1 MPLQKIQ
8 FKPGFNKQTTATGAE
23 GQWIDGD
30 NIRFRYGQPQKI
42 GGFQQLVSDTLAG
55 PARAQLTWTALD
67 GKKYAALGTSKLLV
81 IYYQGEFFDI
91 TPLGTALTSCTYT
104 STTGSSTVTINKTSH
119 GLEVGDYIIFTS
131 VTTPGAPT
139 TSYTSADFTTNTFE
153 VKSIPT
159 SGTFTVTMPSNETGT
174 GVTAG
179 GTITTTPYI
188 FIGPTVQ
195 TSAFGFGT
203 GYWGG
208 TIPTS
213 ATTLLNVGGG
223 IDATTTTI
231 TVDSTAAFPTGTAG
245 PPPTRIDI
253 DTELI
258 TYAAKTATTFTGAGR
273 GANGSTAASHADN
286 SIVTNATDWV
296 DWGEESN
303 TTAVTLA
310 PGSWSLDNFGQVLV
324 ATIKNGKTFTWDP
337 SALNRLNTRAVVV
350 SNAPTASIMTLVSDR
365 DRHLFAMGT
374 ETTIGDP
381 SSQDPMF
388 IRFSNQEDI
397 NTWNPTVTNTAG
409 TFRLDTGNEIIGAV
423 QGKDYIFVLTDQAA
437 YLIQFVGPPFT
448 FSVRQVGTNCGCI
461 GQHGMVF
468 AEGAVYWLGFGGGF
482 FVFDGTVKQL
492 PSLVE
497 DFVFTDLE
505 DNLGFNYDASQL
517 VYAYHNSLYNEVGW
531 FYPSAKISTT
541 VSTPSTQINRNVVY
555 NFIENTWVTGSL
567 ARTTYIDASTFDL
580 PYATQ
585 YIANGT
591 PSFPI
596 INGVTNTYG
605 STKYWEQETG
615 VNEVDTNGVN
625 TAIAAY
631 VQSGDYDISEQG
643 LGGDGQLIMRVKR
656 FIPDFKNLDGN
667 AKITLFFRDYPAN
680 ANSTPS
686 TTPPLI
692 TGPFTIT
699 SSTDKVDTRV
709 RGRQVSLRIENDA
722 VNETWRY
729 GTLRLD
735 IEAGGRR

>member
-8 FKPGFNKQTTATGAE
+8 FKPGFNKQQTATGAE

-30 NIRFRYGQPQKI
+30 NIRFRYGEPQKI
-42 GGFQQLVSDTLAG
+42 GGFQQLVASTMAG
-55 PARAQLTWTALD
+55 PARDQHTWTALD
-67 GKKYAALGTSKLLV
+67 GKKYAAIGTSKLLV
-81 IYYQGEFFDI
+81 IYYEGSFYDI

-104 STTGSSTVTINKTSH
+104 STTGSATVTINKAAH

-139 TSYTSADFTTNTFE
+139 TSYTSADFTTNVFE
-153 VKSIPT
+153 VKTIPT

-179 GTITTTPYI
+179 GSLTTTPYVS
-188 FIGPTVQ
+188 IGPTFQ
-195 TSAFGFGT
+195 TPAFGFGT

-208 TIPTS
+208 TIPT
-213 ATTLLNVGGG
+213 AVTTTLNGG
-223 IDATTTTI
+223 IDNIVTTI
-231 TVDSTAAFPTGTAG
+231 TVNSASAFPASG
-245 PPPTRIDI
+245 RIDI
-253 DTELI
+253 GTELI
-258 TYAAKTATTFTGAGR
+258 TYTSKNATQFLGCTR
-273 GANGSTAASHADN
+273 GANGSTAASHLTGVT
-286 SIVTNATDWV
+286 VTNATSWV

-303 TTAVTLA
+303 TAGVTLA
-310 PGSWSLDNFGQVLV
+310 PGSWSLDNYGQILV
-324 ATIKNGKTFTWDP
+324 ATVKNGATYTWDP
-337 SALNRLNTRAVVV
+337 SAIARLTVRATIVA
-350 SNAPTASIMTLVSDR
+350 NAPTTSICSVVSDR
-365 DRHLFAMGT
+365 DRHLFLFGT
-374 ETTIGDP
+374 ETTIGD
-381 SSQDPMF
+381 SSTQDPML

-409 TFRLDTGNEIIGAV
+409 TFRLDTGNEIIGAI

-437 YLIQFVGPPFT
+437 YTIQFVGPPFT
-448 FSVRQVGTNCGCI
+448 FSIRQVGTNCGCI
-461 GQHGMVF
+461 GQHAMVF
-468 AEGAVYWLGFGGGF
+468 AQGAVFWIGFGGGF
-482 FVFDGTVKQL
+482 FAFDGTVKQL

-497 DFVFTDLE
+497 DFVFTNVG
-505 DNLGFNYDASQL
+505 DNLGINYDASQIT
-517 VYAYHNSLYNEVGW
+517 YAYHNSLFNEVGW
-531 FYPSAKISTT
+531 NYAKAG
-541 VSTPSTQINRNVVY
+541 STQLDRNVVY
-555 NFIENTWVTGSL
+555 NFVENTWAVGSL
-567 ARTTYIDASTFDL
+567 ARTTYNDAVTFDL

-585 YIANGT
+585 YITNGT
-591 PSFPI
+591 PTFPT
-596 INGVTNTYG
+596 INGVSNLFG
-605 STKYWEQETG
+605 STKYWAQETG
-615 VNEVDTNGVN
+615 VNEVDANGAQ

-631 VQSGDYDISEQG
+631 IKSGDYDISEQG

-656 FIPDFKNLDGN
+656 FIPDFKSLEGN

-680 ANSTPS
+680 SESTPS

-709 RGRQVSLRIENDA
+709 RGRQVSLKIENDA